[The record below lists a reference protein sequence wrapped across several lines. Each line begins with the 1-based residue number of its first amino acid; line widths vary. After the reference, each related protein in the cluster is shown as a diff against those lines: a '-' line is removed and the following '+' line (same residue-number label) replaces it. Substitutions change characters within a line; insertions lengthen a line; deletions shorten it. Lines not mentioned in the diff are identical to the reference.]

1 MDKFESYGDGFNGRV
16 DGHLFDARAFL
27 IPGSL
32 ALGTIVET
40 LQTEIQGIPKDSIHF
55 NDPVHQILGNLAF
68 MPLDAKGLGL
78 SFAAAAAA
86 QMSYAARSVKE
97 VYVENGLIGIGVAPE
112 AAVETPALTRRRKLG
127 ALAVT
132 GVTAALAYK
141 VGEHLNQTDDLI
153 ASAALIGTSALYFAR
168 TRTKFTGKS
177 HR

>member
-1 MDKFESYGDGFNGRV
+1 MDKFESYGDGINGRV
-16 DGHLFDARAFL
+16 DGPLFDTRKFL

-40 LQTEIQGIPKDSIHF
+40 LQTEIQGNLKDSIHF

-78 SFAAAAAA
+78 SFAAAAAV

-97 VYVENGLIGIGVAPE
+97 VYVENGLIGIGVSPE
-112 AAVETPALTRRRKLG
+112 SAVENPALSRRRKLG

-132 GVTAALAYK
+132 GLTAAIAYK
-141 VGEHLNQTDDLI
+141 VGEQFSQTEDLI
-153 ASAALIGTSALYFAR
+153 ASAGLIGLSALYFAN
-168 TRTKFTGKS
+168 TRKKFTRKQQ
-177 HR
+177 

>member
-1 MDKFESYGDGFNGRV
+1 MDKFESYGDGINGRV
-16 DGHLFDARAFL
+16 DGPLFDTRKFL

-40 LQTEIQGIPKDSIHF
+40 LQTEIQGNLKDSIHF

-78 SFAAAAAA
+78 SFAAAAAV

-97 VYVENGLIGIGVAPE
+97 VYVENGLIGIGIAPE
-112 AAVETPALTRRRKLG
+112 AAVEKPSLTRRRKLG

-132 GVTAALAYK
+132 GLTAAVAYK
-141 VGEHLNQTDDLI
+141 VSENFNQAEDLI
-153 ASAALIGTSALYFAR
+153 ISTGLISLSTLHFAR
-168 TRTKFTGKS
+168 THNKFAHKK
-177 HR
+177 R